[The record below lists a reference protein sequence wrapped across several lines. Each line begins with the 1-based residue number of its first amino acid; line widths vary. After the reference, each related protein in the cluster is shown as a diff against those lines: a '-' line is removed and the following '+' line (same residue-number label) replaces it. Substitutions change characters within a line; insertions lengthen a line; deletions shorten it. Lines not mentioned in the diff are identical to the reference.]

1 MGINTFND
9 LQKTKARGV
18 EDVIGGTTE
27 LPAM

>member
-18 EDVIGGTTE
+18 EDVIGGTPE
-27 LPAM
+27 LPPM